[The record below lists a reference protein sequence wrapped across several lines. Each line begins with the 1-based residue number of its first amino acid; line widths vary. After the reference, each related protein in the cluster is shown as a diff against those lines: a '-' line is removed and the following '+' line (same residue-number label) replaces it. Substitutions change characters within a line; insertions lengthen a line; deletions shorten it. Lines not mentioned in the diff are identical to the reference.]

1 MVIAARSVRSL
12 CKQIAG
18 MAGSSTVYCRYDVCI
33 VPGFS
38 CREDANGGYIVNF
51 EFSTEQLDFKK
62 SAIQFA
68 QKTLNDDVI
77 ARDRDADFSRELW
90 KKCADF
96 GIQGSAF
103 PEKYG
108 GLNTDIFSTML
119 LMEGLGYG
127 CKDSGLIFALN
138 GQMWT
143 VQMPIL
149 RFGSDEQKD
158 KYLPKLCNGELIGA
172 NGVTEPGSGSD
183 AFSLTT
189 SAKLEGEHYIL
200 NGTKTFCTMAPNAD
214 VFMVFATVDKR
225 KGFMGVTA
233 FIVQRDYR
241 GFRVGKEIEK
251 MGLRTAPMAEL
262 ILEDCKVPVENRLG
276 KEGNGAAIF
285 EDTVEW
291 ERTCILASIVG
302 GMERQLEE
310 CIRYSKERKQFGK
323 SIGKYQSIANKIVD
337 MKVRMETARLLLYK
351 VAWSK
356 HALGKAAM
364 DAAMA
369 KLYLSESWVASC
381 LDAVQIHGGYGY
393 TTEYEVERDLRDS
406 IGSTLYSGTSEIQR
420 NIIARFLGI

>member
-1 MVIAARSVRSL
+1 MH
-12 CKQIAG
+12 
-18 MAGSSTVYCRYDVCI
+18 
-33 VPGFS
+33 
-38 CREDANGGYIVNF
+38 F
-51 EFSTEQLDFKK
+51 EFSEEQLEFKK

-68 QKTLNDDVI
+68 QKALNDDVI
-77 ARDRDADFSRELW
+77 ERDRGGIFSHELW
-90 KKCADF
+90 KKCAEF

-103 PEKYG
+103 PEQYG

-127 CKDSGLIFALN
+127 CKDSGLIFAIN

-149 RFGSDEQKD
+149 RFGTDAQKD
-158 KYLPKLCNGELIGA
+158 KYLPRLCSGELIGA
-172 NGVTEPGSGSD
+172 NGVTEPDSGSD
-183 AFSLTT
+183 AFSLRTT
-189 SAKLEGEHYIL
+189 AKLDGDHYVL
-200 NGTKTFCTMAPNAD
+200 NGTKTFCTSAPVAD

-233 FIVQRDYR
+233 FLVEKGFP
-241 GFRVGKEIEK
+241 GFRVGRDIEK

-291 ERTCILASIVG
+291 ERGCILASLLG
-302 GMERQLEE
+302 GMERQLEQ
-310 CIRYSKERKQFGK
+310 CIKYSKERKQFGK
-323 SIGKYQSIANKIVD
+323 SIGKFQSIANKIVD

-351 VAWSK
+351 VAWTK
-356 HALGKAAM
+356 QARGKAAM
-364 DAAMA
+364 DAALA
-369 KLYLSESWVASC
+369 KLYLSESWVLSC

-420 NIIARFLGI
+420 NIIARYLGL

>member
-1 MVIAARSVRSL
+1 M
-12 CKQIAG
+12 
-18 MAGSSTVYCRYDVCI
+18 D
-33 VPGFS
+33 
-38 CREDANGGYIVNF
+38 F
-51 EFSTEQLDFKK
+51 EFSEEQLEFKK
-62 SAIQFA
+62 NAIRFA
-68 QKTLNDDVI
+68 QKTLNDKVI
-77 ARDRDADFSRELW
+77 ERDRDAIFSRELW

-103 PEKYG
+103 PEQYG

-119 LMEGLGYG
+119 LMEGLGCG
-127 CKDSGLIFALN
+127 CKDSGLIFAIN

-158 KYLPKLCNGELIGA
+158 RYLPKLCSGEFIGA
-172 NGVTEPGSGSD
+172 NGVTEPASGSD

-189 SAKLEGEHYIL
+189 SAVREGDYYIL
-200 NGTKTFCTMAPNAD
+200 NGTKTFCTMATAAD

-233 FIVQRDYR
+233 FIVER
-241 GFRVGKEIEK
+241 GFPGFKVGRDIEK

-262 ILEDCKVPVENRLG
+262 ILEDCRVPAENRLG

-291 ERTCILASIVG
+291 ERCCILASLLG

-310 CIRYSKERKQFGK
+310 CIQYSKERKQFGK

-337 MKVRMETARLLLYK
+337 MKVRMDTARLLLYK
-351 VAWSK
+351 VAWMK
-356 HALGKAAM
+356 HAHGKATL
-364 DAAMA
+364 DAAIV
-369 KLYLSESWVASC
+369 KLYLSESWVKSC

-406 IGSTLYSGTSEIQR
+406 IASTIYSGTSEIQK
-420 NIIARFLGI
+420 NIIARFLGL

>member
-1 MVIAARSVRSL
+1 MH
-12 CKQIAG
+12 
-18 MAGSSTVYCRYDVCI
+18 
-33 VPGFS
+33 
-38 CREDANGGYIVNF
+38 F
-51 EFSTEQLDFKK
+51 EFSEEQLEFKK

-68 QKTLNDDVI
+68 QKALNDDVI
-77 ARDRDADFSRELW
+77 ERDRGGIFSHELW
-90 KKCADF
+90 KKCAEF

-103 PEKYG
+103 PEQYG

-127 CKDSGLIFALN
+127 CKDSGLIFAIN

-149 RFGSDEQKD
+149 RFGTDEQKER
-158 KYLPKLCNGELIGA
+158 YLPRLCSGELIGA
-172 NGVTEPGSGSD
+172 NGVTEPNAGSD
-183 AFSLTT
+183 AFSMTT
-189 SAKLEGEHYIL
+189 TAKLDGDHYVL
-200 NGTKTFCTMAPNAD
+200 NGTKTFCTSAPVAD

-233 FIVQRDYR
+233 FLVEKGFP
-241 GFRVGKEIEK
+241 GFRVGRDIEK

-291 ERTCILASIVG
+291 ERGCILASLLG
-302 GMERQLEE
+302 GMERQLEQ
-310 CIRYSKERKQFGK
+310 CIKYSKERKQFGK

-351 VAWSK
+351 VAWTK
-356 HALGKAAM
+356 QARGKAAL
-364 DAAMA
+364 DAALA
-369 KLYLSESWVASC
+369 KLYLSESWVQSC

-393 TTEYEVERDLRDS
+393 TTEYEVERDLRDA
-406 IGSTLYSGTSEIQR
+406 IGGTLYSGTSEIQR
-420 NIIARFLGI
+420 NIIARYLGL